1 MIMFS
6 TVMGEWHEHWL
17 TLRGEGVG
25 VFGSSYFKSL
35 FSVLV
40 LIYILGCLVKL

>member
-25 VFGSSYFKSL
+25 GVWKLL
-35 FSVLV
+35 F
-40 LIYILGCLVKL
+40 